1 MNLSFDNVK
10 SWEIVDELLARI
22 SLCSTLLKRN
32 LSPQADTRLGGVELG
47 DSLRTFSVLMEEML
61 MLYKGEDTIK
71 SRT

>member
-22 SLCSTLLKRN
+22 SLCSILLKRN
-32 LSPQADTRLGGVELG
+32 LSPQAGTRLGGVELG
-47 DSLRTFSVLMEEML
+47 DLLRTFSVLMGAML
-61 MLYKGEDTIK
+61 ILHKLEDTIK